1 MYKKLVFPAFCL
13 LLATACQTNTNTG
26 SSTSATT
33 ADSTEAQ
40 AGAGDTVDL
49 IPSGDLGYELKVVDG
64 SLVSPR
70 IELSGEIAGVPL
82 KINYGSPAV
91 KGRTIFGDLI
101 PYEQVWRTGANEA
114 TRITFTNDVMVGT
127 ESQKLAAGTYSLFT
141 LPSAKD
147 KWTIVFNTVADQW
160 GAYDYDP
167 AADALRVSGSSMP
180 APERA
185 ERMHFAIDD
194 SSIKISWDDLII
206 TFPVT
211 AASK

>member
-26 SSTSATT
+26 SNTPPATT
-33 ADSTEAQ
+33 DTTEA
-40 AGAGDTVDL
+40 ATDAADL
-49 IPSGDLGYELKVVDG
+49 IPSGDLGYELKVVDDQ
-64 SLVSPR
+64 LVSPR

-114 TRITFTNDVMVGT
+114 TRITFSNDVMVGT
-127 ESQKLAAGTYSLFT
+127 EGQKLAAGTYSLFT
-141 LPSAKD
+141 LPAAKD
-147 KWTIVFNTVADQW
+147 KWTVIFNTVADQW
-160 GAYDYDP
+160 GAYDYDQ

-180 APERA
+180 APEKA